1 MENFQLYRTN
11 LLLGGQMKWD
21 LILDSGNAA
30 LHVSDFHLTPISP
43 NIPYT
48 YCSDENL
55 LNNTHQD
62 NIKAYYKKLQ
72 GYFYNDGLDTQFN
85 HNYPMIVTNGETPTF
100 YSGIYDMGCKRTK
113 HFKLYGKQIEFFCP
127 VWLEKLDGVLSF
139 KVSVY
144 SFGSDIP
151 MGTRT
156 LTFDLGTYD
165 THNKFVNYFKNFITY
180 TQIDKGNDK
189 LLNISFNQNKAFVSG
204 INVKTGTYVTKDIST
219 IVPNLVSRERPLM
232 EFDNMLIGNFTNNN
246 IICNNLFNFNLCFNL
261 EDLTSTTLAQLLLGK
276 DLTISVDV
284 QIDGVSIDKKTF
296 YTEYDFIERTVF
308 DGYSV
313 INSIDTPN
321 IEEIL
326 PETSEKPDI
335 ITKKCPNCKTSV
347 PFSETNCPNCGYDF
361 IGNGSLLP
369 DPIIKICPN
378 CGAINDKDAVRCKE
392 CRAILNAEQH
402 FRECPVCGTKNE
414 MDAVK
419 CSKCGNYL
427 AVFEEE
433 EEPISLKCP
442 SCGYENPE
450 GTTKCIM
457 CYTPLFQDT
466 IPDIDDPATGKECP
480 FCGTINLDDATTCT
494 NCGHVFK
501 QTFDPE
507 YNFESKTCPS
517 CGALNISTSKIC
529 WTCGADLDLS
539 DDSGNDDSDGT
550 VTEGKTCPSCGYL
563 VRVSDTTCPSC
574 GAPIKGNFQ
583 PSLPSVTSFSLRRT
597 TAEPDIELNPDA
609 DLDDNIQENIQQ
621 AFVKEKFN
629 VLEHLK
635 DNKYLEFV
643 NKNKFNQSVCHWSLT
658 GFNDYIFNLYRGF
671 DGLFIDL
678 NTGLTYENEHQ
689 YGATPDLNSIKFNP
703 QYNSCGWFNTGEKE
717 IWSEIYLYTI
727 DENLIPKDGTK
738 FDNSIYINNVKYNNT
753 YKGEPFYVYGI
764 VTSSRNVGVFATSV
778 NSKKLNS
785 KNSVYVNEKNNNI
798 LIVTD
803 IADEFTF
810 LNLFETLRN
819 TEDLSGNLLKFY
831 DIMRSK
837 ISPSLIR
844 FGGLLNWDIADGPTY
859 DIDEIEYYK
868 NDKEQDYVFRYD
880 GSIKPTFISESKYT
894 IYYKD
899 FVSDDRSNGKSNLQN
914 SIYPQYINTGFEP
927 LYPSINYC
935 SIRKC
940 ADWKYNALPIVS
952 VTENNEQPLF
962 KYDYSWFN
970 HGKYLHLQ
978 YKIKFEHINRPND
991 YGRYDTLDEIVYEYL
1006 KDMYGTDYDTT
1017 KYIQSKYAVKN
1028 NWEYFS
1034 DRNVTDYVYKIELTL
1049 K

>member
-219 IVPNLVSRERPLM
+219 FVPNLVSRERPLM

-313 INSIDTPN
+313 INNIDTPN

-326 PETSEKPDI
+326 PEKPEEPPTLIAKD
-335 ITKKCPNCKTSV
+335 CPNCNTSV
-347 PFSETNCPNCGYDF
+347 PIKTDICPTCGYDF
-361 IGNGSLLP
+361 HTGSMPELE
-369 DPIIKICPN
+369 IKICPN
-378 CGAINDKDAVRCKE
+378 CGTINSK
-392 CRAILNAEQH
+392 
-402 FRECPVCGTKNE
+402 
-414 MDAVK
+414 DAVK
-419 CSKCGNYL
+419 CRSCRTILVSFIPQVK
-427 AVFEEE
+427 
-433 EEPISLKCP
+433 KCP
-442 SCGYENPE
+442 HCNTTCDIGALTCSNCGYW
-450 GTTKCIM
+450 
-457 CYTPLFQDT
+457 FDDVT
-466 IPDIDDPATGKECP
+466 IPPIEDEPVTGKECP
-480 FCGTINLDDATTCT
+480 DCGAICEENASVCKICGYSFKQIAPDDGIVEKPSTNICPTCYT
-494 NCGHVFK
+494 VNDGDVIICSNCGK
-501 QTFDPE
+501 LLT
-507 YNFESKTCPS
+507 N
-517 CGALNISTSKIC
+517 
-529 WTCGADLDLS
+529 
-539 DDSGNDDSDGT
+539 
-550 VTEGKTCPSCGYL
+550 
-563 VRVSDTTCPSC
+563 VSDSR
-574 GAPIKGNFQ
+574 
-583 PSLPSVTSFSLRRT
+583 PSVTFSLRRT
-597 TAEPDIELNPDA
+597 TDDPDIELNPDV
-609 DLDDNIQENIQQ
+609 DLDDTTQENIQQ

-703 QYNSCGWFNTGEKE
+703 QYNSCGWFNTSEKE

-738 FDNSIYINNVKYNNT
+738 FDNSTYINNVKYNNT

-819 TEDLSGNLLKFY
+819 TENLSGNLLKFY
-831 DIMRSK
+831 EIMRSK

>member
-85 HNYPMIVTNGETPTF
+85 HNYPMIVANGETPTF

-156 LTFDLGTYD
+156 LTFDLGKYD
-165 THNKFVNYFKNFITY
+165 THNKFVNYFKNFVTY

-313 INSIDTPN
+313 INNIDTPN

-326 PETSEKPDI
+326 PEKPEEPPTLI
-335 ITKKCPNCKTSV
+335 AKECPNCNTSV
-347 PFSETNCPNCGYDF
+347 PIKTVICPNCGYDF
-361 IGNGSLLP
+361 QTGSMPELE
-369 DPIIKICPN
+369 IKICPN
-378 CGAINDKDAVRCKE
+378 
-392 CRAILNAEQH
+392 
-402 FRECPVCGTKNE
+402 
-414 MDAVK
+414 
-419 CSKCGNYL
+419 
-427 AVFEEE
+427 
-433 EEPISLKCP
+433 
-442 SCGYENPE
+442 
-450 GTTKCIM
+450 
-457 CYTPLFQDT
+457 
-466 IPDIDDPATGKECP
+466 
-480 FCGTINLDDATTCT
+480 CGTINLDDATTCT
-494 NCGHVFK
+494 
-501 QTFDPE
+501 
-507 YNFESKTCPS
+507 
-517 CGALNISTSKIC
+517 
-529 WTCGADLDLS
+529 TCGAPL
-539 DDSGNDDSDGT
+539 
-550 VTEGKTCPSCGYL
+550 
-563 VRVSDTTCPSC
+563 
-574 GAPIKGNFQ
+574 KGNFQ

-597 TAEPDIELNPDA
+597 TAEPDIELDTDV
-609 DLDDNIQENIQQ
+609 DLDDTTQENIQQ

-703 QYNSCGWFNTGEKE
+703 QYNSCGWFNTSEKE

>member
-156 LTFDLGTYD
+156 LTFDLGKHD

-284 QIDGVSIDKKTF
+284 QIDDVSIDKKSF

-313 INSIDTPN
+313 INNIDTPN

-326 PETSEKPDI
+326 PEIPETPVIIEKECP
-335 ITKKCPNCKTSV
+335 KCGHGFFTV
-347 PFSETNCPNCGYDF
+347 
-361 IGNGSLLP
+361 LP
-369 DPIIKICPN
+369 DNPGIKPADPTTPTIKRCSS
-378 CGAINDKDAVRCKE
+378 CGAV
-392 CRAILNAEQH
+392 LNTSTTM
-402 FRECPVCGTKNE
+402 CPVCG
-414 MDAVK
+414 A
-419 CSKCGNYL
+419 
-427 AVFEEE
+427 F
-433 EEPISLKCP
+433 
-442 SCGYENPE
+442 
-450 GTTKCIM
+450 
-457 CYTPLFQDT
+457 
-466 IPDIDDPATGKECP
+466 
-480 FCGTINLDDATTCT
+480 
-494 NCGHVFK
+494 
-501 QTFDPE
+501 
-507 YNFESKTCPS
+507 
-517 CGALNISTSKIC
+517 NI
-529 WTCGADLDLS
+529 G
-539 DDSGNDDSDGT
+539 
-550 VTEGKTCPSCGYL
+550 
-563 VRVSDTTCPSC
+563 
-574 GAPIKGNFQ
+574 
-583 PSLPSVTSFSLRRT
+583 
-597 TAEPDIELNPDA
+597 A
-609 DLDDNIQENIQQ
+609 DLDDNVQENIQH
-621 AFVKEKFN
+621 AYVKEKFN

-658 GFNDYIFNLYRGF
+658 GYNDYIFNLYRGF

-703 QYNSCGWFNTGEKE
+703 QYNSCGWFNTSEKE

-798 LIVTD
+798 LFVTD

-819 TEDLSGNLLKFY
+819 TEELSGNLLKFY

-1006 KDMYGTDYDTT
+1006 KDMYGTDYNTT
-1017 KYIQSKYAVKN
+1017 KYIQSKYTVKN

>member
-21 LILDSGNAA
+21 LILDSGNAV

-85 HNYPMIVTNGETPTF
+85 HNYPMIVANGETPTF

-156 LTFDLGTYD
+156 LTFDLGKYD

-219 IVPNLVSRERPLM
+219 FVPNLVSRERPLM
-232 EFDNMLIGNFTNNN
+232 EFDNMLIDNFTNNN

-284 QIDGVSIDKKTF
+284 LIDGVSIDKKTF

-313 INSIDTPN
+313 INNIDTPN

-326 PETSEKPDI
+326 PEKPEEPPTLIAKD
-335 ITKKCPNCKTSV
+335 CPNCNTSV
-347 PFSETNCPNCGYDF
+347 PIKTVICPTCGYDF
-361 IGNGSLLP
+361 KTGSMPELE
-369 DPIIKICPN
+369 IKICPN
-378 CGAINDKDAVRCKE
+378 CGTINSK
-392 CRAILNAEQH
+392 
-402 FRECPVCGTKNE
+402 
-414 MDAVK
+414 DAVK
-419 CSKCGNYL
+419 CSNCRTLLVSFIPQVK
-427 AVFEEE
+427 
-433 EEPISLKCP
+433 KCP
-442 SCGYENPE
+442 HCNTTCDIGALTCSNCGYW
-450 GTTKCIM
+450 
-457 CYTPLFQDT
+457 FDDVT
-466 IPDIDDPATGKECP
+466 IPPIEDEPVTGKECP
-480 FCGTINLDDATTCT
+480 ECGAICEENASVCKICGYSFKQIAPDIGIIEKPTTITCPT
-494 NCGHVFK
+494 CFTVNDGNAAICSNCGRIM
-501 QTFDPE
+501 T
-507 YNFESKTCPS
+507 
-517 CGALNISTSKIC
+517 NIS
-529 WTCGADLDLS
+529 
-539 DDSGNDDSDGT
+539 DS
-550 VTEGKTCPSCGYL
+550 
-563 VRVSDTTCPSC
+563 R
-574 GAPIKGNFQ
+574 
-583 PSLPSVTSFSLRRT
+583 PSVTFSLRRT
-597 TAEPDIELNPDA
+597 TAEPDIELNPDV
-609 DLDDNIQENIQQ
+609 DLDDITQENIQQ

-658 GFNDYIFNLYRGF
+658 GYNDYIFNLYRGF

-703 QYNSCGWFNTGEKE
+703 QYNSCGWFNTSEKE

-798 LIVTD
+798 LFVTD

-819 TEDLSGNLLKFY
+819 TENLSGNLLKFY
-831 DIMRSK
+831 EIMRSK

-940 ADWKYNALPIVS
+940 TDWKYNALPIVS

-1006 KDMYGTDYDTT
+1006 KDMYGTDYNTT